1 MTEHGEDVPWV
12 WAGVC
17 VWAEVWTCASADMA
31 SPVEGRCIPMRLGP
45 NGCSPA
51 VACGDHDLE
60 SYTNDLGEFFIHPEC
75 GPQPLEQEW
84 IRCPAEDGRCSCQ
97 CDACDQSVACSM

>member
-31 SPVEGRCIPMRLGP
+31 SPVEGRCIPMRLDP

-84 IRCPAEDGRCSCQ
+84 IRCR
-97 CDACDQSVACSM
+97 